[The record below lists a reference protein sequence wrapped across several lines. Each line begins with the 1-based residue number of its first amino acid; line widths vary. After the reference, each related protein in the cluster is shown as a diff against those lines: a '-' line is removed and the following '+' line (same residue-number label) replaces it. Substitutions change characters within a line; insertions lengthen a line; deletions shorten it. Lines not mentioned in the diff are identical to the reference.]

1 MRKENGNR
9 GFTMVEL
16 IVVMAIIAVLAV
28 ILAPQYLRYVEKS
41 RVAVDC
47 HAAAEILE
55 ATSVAAMDE
64 AVYKDIPETGATVV
78 WTATNGKGKIEC
90 NDLNALQEKVRESI
104 GDTTRSSKALKDAV
118 WTVKVEQD
126 PASKSISCQAEWS
139 DKNGK
144 NADKY
149 KEYTEQ
155 SGGTYESAN
164 GQED

>member
-9 GFTMVEL
+9 GFTLVEL

-90 NDLNALQEKVRESI
+90 
-104 GDTTRSSKALKDAV
+104 KDPLRYR
-118 WTVKVEQD
+118 KKSGR
-126 PASKSISCQAEWS
+126 ASAIRQGAPRH
-139 DKNGK
+139 
-144 NADKY
+144 
-149 KEYTEQ
+149 
-155 SGGTYESAN
+155 
-164 GQED
+164 